1 MFKKA
6 NAGIVCRTCNPLG
19 DRAKRMR
26 RDLRPY
32 FLHLIQTRWQAW
44 WVNHFLKPQLDSCG
58 VGIQVIGPRHF
69 QISGPHVRLGNH
81 VHIMTLPEA
90 PVRLSVFEEM
100 GSVSIGDFSLVNPG
114 VRVTSAEAITIGRSC
129 MLAMHCLVSDADWHD
144 VQHRIYAPGKTA
156 KVILEDN
163 VWLGEGVR
171 VLKGVT
177 IGENTVVGAGSVV
190 TRSLPANVIAA
201 GNPARVIKPLIKSDR
216 TTREALFTMD
226 QTYDQFADEWM
237 RDRLKANAWSS
248 WLRSLLFPGKSD

>member
-1 MFKKA
+1 
-6 NAGIVCRTCNPLG
+6 
-19 DRAKRMR
+19 MR

-32 FLHLIQTRWQAW
+32 LLHRLQTRWQTW
-44 WVNHFLKPQLDSCG
+44 WVNHFLQPQLDVCG
-58 VGIQVIGPRHF
+58 VGLQVIEPRHL

-81 VHIMTLPEA
+81 VHIMTLREA

-100 GSVSIGDFSLVNPG
+100 GSISIGDYCLINPG

-129 MLAMHCLVSDADWHD
+129 MLAMHCSVNDADWHD
-144 VQHRIYAPGKTA
+144 LQHRIYAPGKTA
-156 KVILEDN
+156 KVVLEDN

-201 GNPARVIKPLIKSDR
+201 GNPAREIKPLKTSER

-237 RDRLKANAWSS
+237 RDRLKANSWFS
-248 WLRSLLFPGKSD
+248 WLRSFLFPGKSD